1 MIEKYLVGEDLT
13 HHTCRRSIYSHVEK
27 EQEGRGTGGEEAID
41 KRGGRA
47 RRSRGIKR
55 LPLLNLCKEGV
66 FSFSLPPHVSRY
78 TTIAQSD
85 NHFI

>member
-41 KRGGRA
+41 KRGGERGGVGDKTA
-47 RRSRGIKR
+47 SAPQSVQRGRVFFLSPSSRFTLHHYRPK
-55 LPLLNLCKEGV
+55 
-66 FSFSLPPHVSRY
+66 
-78 TTIAQSD
+78 
-85 NHFI
+85 